1 MSTVAEIEKAITE
14 LPPEQCQNLAEW
26 FLRYMEDLE
35 DGLAAQRA
43 EAQGGPK
50 VSYQQL
56 MKDLGLR

>member
-43 EAQGGPK
+43 EAEGGPRI
-50 VSYQQL
+50 SHEDL
-56 MKDLGLR
+56 MKELGLR

>member
-43 EAQGGPK
+43 EKEGGPRI
-50 VSYQQL
+50 SHEDL
-56 MKDLGLR
+56 MKELGLR